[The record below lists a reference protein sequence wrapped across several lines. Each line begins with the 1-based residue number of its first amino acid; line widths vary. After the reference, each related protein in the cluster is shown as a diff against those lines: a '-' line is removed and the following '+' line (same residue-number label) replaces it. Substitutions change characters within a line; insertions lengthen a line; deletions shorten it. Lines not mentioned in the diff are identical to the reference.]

1 MNRRFTSALLAVILL
16 APFAPPAL
24 AQADAPQAAA
34 MPATV
39 PAKAPVSCPR
49 PMDKPFNTAQVTTDC
64 CKDHKGVCGC
74 RAGKIVCCDRTIS
87 EQPGCTCHGEDG
99 FPE

>member
-1 MNRRFTSALLAVILL
+1 MNLRLTMGLLFSLAFSPYAVL
-16 APFAPPAL
+16 ADAGQPAASPAVGPPAETATPCPPL
-24 AQADAPQAAA
+24 AGKQ
-34 MPATV
+34 
-39 PAKAPVSCPR
+39 
-49 PMDKPFNTAQVTTDC
+49 FNTAQVTTDC